1 VNREE
6 LAERARWDRHHQDE
20 WFACLLRRF
29 KKAAKTPR
37 NQWITGTHADVRAMG
52 RLNRET
58 KTTSRRKTRG

>member
-1 VNREE
+1 
-6 LAERARWDRHHQDE
+6 
-20 WFACLLRRF
+20 LLRRF

>member
-1 VNREE
+1 MTSRRKTKKSS
-6 LAERARWDRHHQDE
+6 RADPDISPS
-20 WFACLLRRF
+20 LLRKF